1 MQNARA
7 WNKRLAEA
15 VRTWKSPNGEYA
27 EDAPRK
33 RPPDFSNLQAYRYI
47 NRIKQGARLIGLESP
62 FFHSQ
67 EGRTGSRAV
76 VDGQSRLNFAW
87 CNYLCESASA

>member
-27 EDAPRK
+27 EEAPRK

-47 NRIKQGARLIGLESP
+47 NRIKQGARTHWAREPVLP
-62 FFHSQ
+62 FA
-67 EGRTGSRAV
+67 GRAHR
-76 VDGQSRLNFAW
+76 FA
-87 CNYLCESASA
+87 CRGRRPIATQLRMVQLPGP